1 MANNALSGHFTTRRL
16 LCFALPNLVMMVFL
30 SLYTIVDGLFISRY
44 VGTLALSAVNMSY
57 PITSLELAIGI
68 MLGTGG
74 SAIVAKTLGEG
85 DPVTARKNFT
95 FIIVVSLV
103 ISVLFLILGLVFLDP
118 LLLQL
123 GTSEAQFPYCRICT
137 QILLLF
143 SPALFLQCLFQ
154 VLFVTAGEPRLGLY
168 STVGGGLCNMVLD
181 WLFMG
186 CWGMGVE
193 GAAIATVISYCVPA
207 VMGLVYFGLWRKG
220 TLYFVKFRP
229 DWKMLAYA
237 CGNGSSELVSNLA
250 NAITTLLFNLL
261 FLAAWQEDGVAAITI
276 VMYLQFVFSAAY
288 MGFSIGVAPVISYK
302 YGAEAILQLKSILKD
317 CLWFIALS
325 SIGAYL
331 LSMILIRPALSFF
344 TNPDSRVFQ
353 LAMDGFPTY
362 AICFLFMGLS
372 IFASAMF
379 TALSNGIVSAVISFG
394 RTFVF
399 LALGLLLLPEWLG
412 PVGLWI
418 SVPFAEFLGL
428 LVSVAC
434 LLWGRKRYILRP
446 LSRGET
452 GETP

>member
-123 GTSEAQFPYCRICT
+123 GTSEAQFPYCRIYT

-302 YGAEAILQLKSILKD
+302 YGAGSILHLERLPLVHRPVLYR
-317 CLWFIALS
+317 CLPVVHGPDPSGALLLYQPGQPCLSAGHGRVPHLRHLFSLHGPEHFFIRHVYGSVQRHCFRRHFLRTYLRVP
-325 SIGAYL
+325 GAGSAPAAGMAGARWPL
-331 LSMILIRPALSFF
+331 DFRSLCGIFGSAGFRCLPAL
-344 TNPDSRVFQ
+344 
-353 LAMDGFPTY
+353 
-362 AICFLFMGLS
+362 
-372 IFASAMF
+372 
-379 TALSNGIVSAVISFG
+379 
-394 RTFVF
+394 
-399 LALGLLLLPEWLG
+399 G
-412 PVGLWI
+412 PKTVYSPSL
-418 SVPFAEFLGL
+418 VPG
-428 LVSVAC
+428 
-434 LLWGRKRYILRP
+434 
-446 LSRGET
+446 
-452 GETP
+452 